1 VGEKPENVDQYLA
14 TLTPAQRGVL
24 AELRAAIR
32 GAAPGAEEGF
42 SYRMPSFTLRGKPL
56 VWYAA
61 WKRHYSLYPIGAAV
75 LHSLAAEVAGYETSK
90 GTIRFPAS
98 SPLPLDLVRKLVQ
111 ARAAELDDGAGGG

>member
-1 VGEKPENVDQYLA
+1 VGEKPENVDEYFA
-14 TLTPAQRGVL
+14 TLTSAQRAVL
-24 AELRAAIR
+24 AEVRAAIR

-42 SYRMPSFTLRGKPL
+42 SYRMPAFTLHGKPL

-75 LHSLAAEVAGYETSK
+75 LHSLAEDVAGYETSK

-98 SPLPLDLVRKLVQ
+98 KPLPLDLVRKLVQ
-111 ARAAELDDGAGGG
+111 ARAAELDENAG